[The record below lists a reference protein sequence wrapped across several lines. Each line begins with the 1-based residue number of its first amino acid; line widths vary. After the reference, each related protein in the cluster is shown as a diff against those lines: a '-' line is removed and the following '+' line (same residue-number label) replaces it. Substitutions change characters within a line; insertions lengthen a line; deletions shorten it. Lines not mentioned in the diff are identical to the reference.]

1 MEYKTELHC
10 HTKEISPCSSESA
23 AEVAQKYI
31 DNGYTSLVVTNHVG
45 NAMFDY
51 CVKGKDWAE
60 KVNSFF
66 DAIELVR
73 RAADGQLHVIDGM
86 EVRLPESINDYLVFG
101 MTRELLSASE
111 GIFDLQP
118 AEFHKF
124 CQENGLLFIQAHPMR
139 GGMELI
145 PPEHV
150 DGYEV
155 FNGHPAQHSHNKK
168 VQEWVSQF
176 EGEYEL
182 IFTSGTDNHDAYM
195 VPDAGIITEK
205 PITSLDELMGVLR
218 SGEYTLIKTFLGEV
232 EE

>member
-23 AEVAQKYI
+23 EEVAQKYI

-45 NAMFDY
+45 VAMFEY

-60 KVNSFF
+60 KVNSYF
-66 DAIELVR
+66 DAIDLVS
-73 RAADGQLHVIDGM
+73 RAAEGKLHVIDGM
-86 EVRLPESINDYLVFG
+86 ELRFPGSINDYLVFG
-101 MTRELLSASE
+101 MTRELLLKSE

-118 AEFHKF
+118 DTFHEFSKA
-124 CQENGLLFIQAHPMR
+124 NGLLFIQAHPMR

-155 FNGHPAQHSHNKK
+155 FNGHPAQYSHNKK
-168 VQEWVSQF
+168 VEEWVSQF
-176 EGEYEL
+176 KGEYDL

-195 VPDAGIITEK
+195 VPDAGIITDA
-205 PITSLDELMGVLR
+205 PITSSDELVNVLK
-218 SGEYTLIKTFLGEV
+218 SGKYTLIKTFLGEV